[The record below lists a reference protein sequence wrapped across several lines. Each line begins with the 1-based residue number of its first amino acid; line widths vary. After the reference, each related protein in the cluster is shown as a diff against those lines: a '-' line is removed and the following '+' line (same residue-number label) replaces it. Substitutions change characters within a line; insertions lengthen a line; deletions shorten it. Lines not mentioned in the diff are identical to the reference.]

1 MALIILEYNGLKLYV
16 IFSWIRMSDRSSQSR
31 VLSMVQ
37 ESYNSGSPE
46 DLRQLEE
53 REYVMRLKQ
62 DIEQRQLAYA
72 YRSKGA

>member
-1 MALIILEYNGLKLYV
+1 
-16 IFSWIRMSDRSSQSR
+16 MSDRSSQSR